1 MRAPTIPEMGIV
13 SIHAQNIFVVTPH
26 FTAESP
32 LLDPTPIIEPVI
44 VCVVLT
50 GIPK

>member
-1 MRAPTIPEMGIV
+1 MNAETGIV

-26 FTAESP
+26 FTADI
-32 LLDPTPIIEPVI
+32 LFVAPTPMIDPVI
-44 VCVVLT
+44 VWVVLT